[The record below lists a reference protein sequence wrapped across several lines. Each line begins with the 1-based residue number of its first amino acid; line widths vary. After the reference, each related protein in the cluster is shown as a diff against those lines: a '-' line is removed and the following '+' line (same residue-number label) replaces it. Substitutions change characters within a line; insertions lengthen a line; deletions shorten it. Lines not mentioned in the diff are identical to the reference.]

1 MKLTAE
7 ELINKHLELV
17 GGKYQGIKDGNVYEA
32 CINALNEAINYSQCC
47 TQLKEKEALTFDE
60 FQDEFYYKAQ
70 MGIYESKATGMFYN
84 LTDLEKRYKKYCERF

>member
-32 CINALNEAINYSQCC
+32 CINAINEAINYSQCC
-47 TQLKEKEALTFDE
+47 KSDSEQLVCEKCNGTGGYSYTDE
-60 FQDEFYYKAQ
+60 IGFNYK
-70 MGIYESKATGMFYN
+70 T
-84 LTDLEKRYKKYCERF
+84 CECQTN